1 MKKIKLNI
9 SYIGTAYCGWQVQ
22 PNAVSVQQRVQD
34 AVEKAF
40 GKRYPLTGCSRTDSG
55 VHARSFI
62 CTVDL
67 DDEANNIP
75 YDRIPLVLNRYLP
88 ADIAVK
94 EAEGAED
101 GFHPRYS
108 CLGKAYEYIF
118 YDSPIRDPFSEGRVA
133 HILPRLDEKRMN
145 EAAAE
150 FIGKQDFRAFMAS
163 GSKIEDTVRTIYD
176 CRVSRD
182 GDMVK
187 IYVSA
192 DGFLYNM
199 VRIIAGTLA
208 EVGHGKRTRDGL
220 RCAIDS
226 CDRTNSGQTAP
237 PEGLYLYEVFYRKE
251 KENEED

>member
-34 AVEKAF
+34 AVEKTF
-40 GKRYPLTGCSRTDSG
+40 GKRYSLTGCSRTDSG

-62 CTVDL
+62 CTVEL
-67 DDEANNIP
+67 DEGANNIP
-75 YDRIPLVLNRYLP
+75 CERIPLVMNRHLP
-88 ADIAVK
+88 VDIAVRQ
-94 EAEGAED
+94 AEEVD
-101 GFHPRYS
+101 CDFHPRYS

-118 YDSPIRDPFSEGRVA
+118 YDNPVRDPFLEGRVA
-133 HILPRLDEKRMN
+133 HILPKLDAEAMN
-145 EAAAE
+145 EAAKE
-150 FIGKQDFRAFMAS
+150 IIGKQDFRCFMAS
-163 GSKIEDTVRTIYD
+163 GSKIEDTVRNVYD

-182 GDMVK
+182 GDRVK
-187 IYVSA
+187 LYISA

-208 EVGHGKRTRDGL
+208 EVGHGKRTREEL
-220 RCAIDS
+220 RFAIDS
-226 CDRTNSGQTAP
+226 KDRKNSGQTAP

-251 KENEED
+251 KENEEN

>member
-9 SYIGTAYCGWQVQ
+9 SYIGTVYCGWQVQ

-40 GKRYPLTGCSRTDSG
+40 GKRYSLTGCSRTDSG

-67 DDEANNIP
+67 DEEANAIP
-75 YDRIPLVLNRYLP
+75 CDRIPLVMNRHLP
-88 ADIAVK
+88 VDIAVRSAS
-94 EAEGAED
+94 EVD
-101 GFHPRYS
+101 SDFHPRYS

-118 YDSPIRDPFSEGRVA
+118 YDSPIRDPFLEGRVA
-133 HILPRLDEKRMN
+133 HILPKLDADIMN
-145 EAAAE
+145 EAAKE

-182 GDMVK
+182 GDMVR

-208 EVGHGKRTRDGL
+208 EIGHGKRAKDGL
-220 RCAIDS
+220 RAVIDS
-226 CDRTNSGQTAP
+226 KDRKNSGQTAA

-251 KENEED
+251 KENEES